1 MALTVENFLSR
12 FVVEEKHEEAT
23 EALNELFAWVNFNMA
38 KSFVKNY
45 GPGAKN
51 WSDSDSESEP
61 KKKVVQKKKAE
72 PKNKVEKKICCGTTS
87 KGEQCK
93 NKAVEGDLCKVHFKK
108 KESDEKK
115 EKEKKEKETKKKAE
129 PKKKKESK
137 KKKVPEHN
145 HKLSEEEFDDCEV
158 CQTHGNSVK
167 ETDENEVFE
176 KVDLEKKL
184 LESLNQDFEVEEGDE
199 EEDPFGLN
207 LNPDLELAENYE
219 EVFESD
225 SDEED

>member
-1 MALTVENFLSR
+1 MALTVEDFLTR

-23 EALNELFAWVNFNMA
+23 EALNELFAWLNFNMA

-45 GPGAKN
+45 GSGAKN
-51 WSDSDSESEP
+51 CSDSDSESEP
-61 KKKVVQKKKAE
+61 KKKAVQKKKAE
-72 PKNKVEKKICCGTTS
+72 PQNNVEKKICCGTTS
-87 KGEQCK
+87 KGERCK

-108 KESDEKK
+108 KETDEKK
-115 EKEKKEKETKKKAE
+115 EKKENETKKKKAE

-137 KKKVPEHN
+137 KKKEVPEHN
-145 HKLSEEEFDDCEV
+145 HKLSEEEFDDCAV

-199 EEDPFGLN
+199 DPFGLN

-219 EVFESD
+219 EVYESN
-225 SDEED
+225 SDEEDL